1 MKDNRLRIGMMF
13 IRNGKEF
20 RIEKPLRDGEIQIK
34 NRKQMSFFL
43 FKKKIIIDELFD
55 GKNRN
60 NRRFRA
66 GDRIK

>member
-34 NRKQMSFFL
+34 NIKTNEFFPIQ
-43 FKKKIIIDELFD
+43 KKTHY
-55 GKNRN
+55 
-60 NRRFRA
+60 
-66 GDRIK
+66 